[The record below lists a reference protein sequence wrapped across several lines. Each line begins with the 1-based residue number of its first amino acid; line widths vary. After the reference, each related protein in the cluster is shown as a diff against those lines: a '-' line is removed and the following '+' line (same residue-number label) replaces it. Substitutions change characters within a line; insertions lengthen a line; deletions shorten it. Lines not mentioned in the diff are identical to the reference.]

1 MTFLLSKLKLVQL
14 IKVTVYP
21 NKLECFIMAEFILED
36 RKLVTD
42 RIPSEKI
49 PTDKNL
55 RMVNRLRVVTYPC
68 LFNP

>member
-1 MTFLLSKLKLVQL
+1 MTLLLSKLKLVQL
-14 IKVTVYP
+14 IKVTVYL

-36 RKLVTD
+36 KKLVTD

-55 RMVNRLRVVTYPC
+55 RMENHLRVVTYPC
-68 LFNP
+68 FFNP